1 MYCFEYAYFSYG
13 YNPMKINTAL
23 TWLFDFWI
31 LYILCYF
38 FNLDKINEYIFII
51 GVLSILGLISAGKMM
66 KLKIG
71 ENEIHIEDDN
81 EAKND
86 NVNN

>member
-1 MYCFEYAYFSYG
+1 
-13 YNPMKINTAL
+13 MKINTAL

-38 FNLDKINEYIFII
+38 FNLDKINEYVFII

-66 KLKIG
+66 KVKIG

-81 EAKND
+81 D
-86 NVNN
+86 NQEEKK

>member
-1 MYCFEYAYFSYG
+1 MHFRIYSLACCNEFD
-13 YNPMKINTAL
+13 MKINTAL

-38 FNLDKINEYIFII
+38 FNLDKINEYVFII

-66 KLKIG
+66 KVKIG

-81 EAKND
+81 D
-86 NVNN
+86 NQEEKK

>member
-1 MYCFEYAYFSYG
+1 
-13 YNPMKINTAL
+13 MKINTAL

-38 FNLDKINEYIFII
+38 FNLDKLNEYVFII

-66 KLKIG
+66 KVKIG

-81 EAKND
+81 GEEKK
-86 NVNN
+86 